1 MVLPG
6 FINLTVHMAHCCE
19 KEVSIK
25 RSVTLQMTGITL
37 RSEHLLS
44 GCLGDG
50 GHTRDGGLFILV
62 LVGRID
68 KFLISLELT

>member
-1 MVLPG
+1 
-6 FINLTVHMAHCCE
+6 
-19 KEVSIK
+19 
-25 RSVTLQMTGITL
+25 MTGITL

-50 GHTRDGGLFILV
+50 GHARDGGLFILV
-62 LVGRID
+62 LVRCFE